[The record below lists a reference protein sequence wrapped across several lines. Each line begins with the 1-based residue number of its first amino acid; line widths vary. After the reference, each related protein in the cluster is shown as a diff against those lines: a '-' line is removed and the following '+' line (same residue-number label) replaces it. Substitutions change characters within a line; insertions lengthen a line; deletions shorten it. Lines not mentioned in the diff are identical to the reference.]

1 MDRREAAP
9 EEEATS
15 RRSGERGPQGL
26 RCAGESQSLDGCF
39 SDGCGDS
46 RYLEWQL
53 CPRTDHRRNWL
64 GEILVSFQL
73 LLPALAPRG
82 ERAWEGGGKRWG
94 EKALP
99 ILLAAA
105 GSWVPA
111 ACQC

>member
-46 RYLEWQL
+46 RTSSGSYV
-53 CPRTDHRRNWL
+53 PGRTTAET
-64 GEILVSFQL
+64 G
-73 LLPALAPRG
+73 
-82 ERAWEGGGKRWG
+82 
-94 EKALP
+94 
-99 ILLAAA
+99 
-105 GSWVPA
+105 
-111 ACQC
+111 